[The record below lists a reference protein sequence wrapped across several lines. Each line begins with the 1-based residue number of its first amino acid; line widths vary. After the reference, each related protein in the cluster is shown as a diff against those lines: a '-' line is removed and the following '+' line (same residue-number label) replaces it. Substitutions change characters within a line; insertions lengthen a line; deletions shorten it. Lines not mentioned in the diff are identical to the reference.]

1 MAKGRSET
9 ARVTFRGLQSK
20 SGGNDQ
26 ISSVLVNNVA
36 VGQYRIRFH
45 MLQKPT
51 EIVRFP
57 WDGMTVADW
66 QACGGRLENIEENQY
81 SDNENDRW
89 YVTSD
94 VEHGLGMAVELYKW
108 EYQNGQQR
116 GAHTNTARE
125 SGVDK
130 RSDNADQ
137 GEVGPMGSCGDG

>member
-1 MAKGRSET
+1 MAKGVAAA

-26 ISSVLVNNVA
+26 ISSILVNNVA
-36 VGQYRIRFH
+36 VGQYRIRFR
-45 MLQKPT
+45 MLQKPA

-57 WDGMTVADW
+57 WDGMTAADW
-66 QACGGRLENIEENQY
+66 QACGGRPENIEENQY

-94 VEHGLGMAVELYKW
+94 VEHGLVMAVELYKW

-116 GAHTNTARE
+116 E
-125 SGVDK
+125 
-130 RSDNADQ
+130 
-137 GEVGPMGSCGDG
+137 

>member
-1 MAKGRSET
+1 MAKGST
-9 ARVTFRGLQSK
+9 AANRVTFRGLQIK

-26 ISSVLVNNVA
+26 LSSILVNNVA
-36 VGQYRIRFH
+36 VGQYSIRFH
-45 MLQKPT
+45 MLQKPA

-57 WDGMTVADW
+57 WDGMTVEDW

-94 VEHGLGMAVELYKW
+94 VEHGLVMAVELYKW
-108 EYQNGQQR
+108 EYQNVQQR
-116 GAHTNTARE
+116 GEHTNTGRE
-125 SGVDK
+125 SRVDK
-130 RSDNADQ
+130 CSDNADQ